1 MNPSPYFRI
10 MMQAARDANLP
21 RTFQGK
27 PFRKPA
33 MQHTRAAGKSL
44 ADANYKVADIAENEI
59 DKILALLGQTRRE
72 GNPFV
77 DDLLDAVYKM
87 YSEGKGRR

>member
-1 MNPSPYFRI
+1 M

-21 RTFQGK
+21 RTFKGK

-33 MQHTRAAGKSL
+33 MKHTRAAGKSL
-44 ADANYKVADIAENEI
+44 AEGNYGVAQLAEEEI

-87 YSEGKGRR
+87 YGEGKGRR